1 MAENDRKVW
10 VKTMC
15 SITATRITISGDAD
29 ILEVVKAAKKR
40 IHCLEDVS
48 EDMVTVLCNGKSVS
62 KSLKVDSA
70 LEEGIGVSDMSE
82 EVLVLNLSE
91 VWVRCEWNSAV
102 TRIMV
107 SPDAKIADVVE
118 AAVKKMKCMSIET
131 EDVVTVACRGKE
143 LSKSQTVQSA
153 LKEGLGLSDKNDEVL
168 VLQASEVWVRAETC
182 NSTTRILIN
191 GGAYIDDVVRA
202 AIRKLKDL
210 EGVSEDMMSVTC
222 NGQEVRKSLTV
233 SAALQQNLGASDE
246 DNKVLV
252 LQRLHST
259 GKTNCA
265 NTNDSQ
271 VENKSSE
278 PKATLSPRAGCSTD
292 SGDLPARES
301 CRGDTAD
308 SSDGTNKS
316 IKFKRMHSPS
326 TSPTSRLEG
335 GYQDAPKSPLLKKSL
350 SSPFTEPVVSLPGDS
365 TSRKQLGGGLGA
377 GKCSSNRVNKLRK
390 VNSPPSVK
398 SLSRSLV
405 SGTAPNLPLTR
416 EPSLKVS
423 KVSSFDAGSL
433 KASKYLRHS
442 SELRS
447 SKQIPDQRSTEESCH
462 KEKRDQSALRKVR
475 SLPMSKH
482 VTQSNK
488 ATHLQRSAHVAL
500 PGKLYSNGGGYE
512 VSCVPNNAEDCS
524 EQKIPEKSS
533 VCGGT
538 GADQVL
544 VPSPSHL

>member
-1 MAENDRKVW
+1 MENPYPDMFMA
-10 VKTMC
+10 
-15 SITATRITISGDAD
+15 
-29 ILEVVKAAKKR
+29 
-40 IHCLEDVS
+40 
-48 EDMVTVLCNGKSVS
+48 
-62 KSLKVDSA
+62 
-70 LEEGIGVSDMSE
+70 
-82 EVLVLNLSE
+82 
-91 VWVRCEWNSAV
+91 
-102 TRIMV
+102 
-107 SPDAKIADVVE
+107 P
-118 AAVKKMKCMSIET
+118 
-131 EDVVTVACRGKE
+131 
-143 LSKSQTVQSA
+143 
-153 LKEGLGLSDKNDEVL
+153 
-168 VLQASEVWVRAETC
+168 
-182 NSTTRILIN
+182 
-191 GGAYIDDVVRA
+191 
-202 AIRKLKDL
+202 
-210 EGVSEDMMSVTC
+210 
-222 NGQEVRKSLTV
+222 
-233 SAALQQNLGASDE
+233 
-246 DNKVLV
+246 
-252 LQRLHST
+252 LHTQLFSR
-259 GKTNCA
+259 TNCA

-271 VENKSSE
+271 VENKLSE

-301 CRGDTAD
+301 CMGDTAD

-316 IKFKRMHSPS
+316 VKFKRMHSPS
-326 TSPTSRLEG
+326 TSPASRLED

-482 VTQSNK
+482 ITQSNK

-500 PGKLYSNGGGYE
+500 PGKSYSNGGGYE
-512 VSCVPNNAEDCS
+512 VSCVPNNAEDSS